1 MTFDMTLRIFV
12 SSFIRLILLCR
23 RPAVSISTT
32 SAPLALA
39 EVSVSKATD
48 AGSEPI
54 SWRIIVAPARSA
66 HTLSWS
72 MAAARNVSAA
82 PIHTLRPA
90 FVSWAAS
97 LPMVVVL
104 PAPLTPTTITT

>member
-1 MTFDMTLRIFV
+1 V
-12 SSFIRLILLCR
+12 SS
-23 RPAVSISTT
+23 STT

-39 EVSVSKATD
+39 DVSVSNATD
-48 AGSEPI
+48 AGSDPI

-66 HTLSWS
+66 QTLSWS

-82 PIHTLRPA
+82 PIQTFSPA
-90 FVSWAAS
+90 LVSCAAS

>member
-1 MTFDMTLRIFV
+1 M
-12 SSFIRLILLCR
+12 LCS
-23 RPAVSISTT
+23 RPAVSMSTT

-54 SWRIIVAPARSA
+54 CWRIIVAPARSA
-66 HTLSWS
+66 HTWSWS
-72 MAAARNVSAA
+72 MAAARKVSAA

-90 FVSWAAS
+90 LVSWAAS
-97 LPMVVVL
+97 LPIVVVL
-104 PAPLTPTTITT
+104 PAPFTPTTMTT